1 MPLTN
6 PYNPYQPYTAGLPY
20 YPQMPNPYQ
29 TQSPM
34 PKLDNIGQTQ
44 QAPNTPQSIF
54 GHVVSNESE
63 IKPNE
68 VPMDGSI
75 ALFPLSDFTSIIAK
89 QWSQDGTIKTL
100 KFVPNVARES
110 KDRLGYIPEMDS
122 EYGLYYDG
130 DDEDFQNAE
139 KWRKSKRMRNGIR
152 AEEEL
157 DPRYGKS
164 FNDYRKAKK
173 YYTETHST
181 ESKHRMDQ
189 DAENHLSESID
200 AFKEIWVDADP
211 DLKQH
216 IKSELSSL
224 ISSMV
229 I

>member
-29 TQSPM
+29 TQPPM

-44 QAPNTPQSIF
+44 QAPNTSQSIF

-100 KFVPNVARES
+100 KFIPDVVKES
-110 KDRLGYIPEMDS
+110 KDNSNDS
-122 EYGLYYDG
+122 HATTT
-130 DDEDFQNAE
+130 DDLAYLIDSGF
-139 KWRKSKRMRNGIR
+139 
-152 AEEEL
+152 
-157 DPRYGKS
+157 
-164 FNDYRKAKK
+164 
-173 YYTETHST
+173 TE
-181 ESKHRMDQ
+181 
-189 DAENHLSESID
+189 
-200 AFKEIWVDADP
+200 
-211 DLKQH
+211 
-216 IKSELSSL
+216 IKSLLSSV
-224 ISSMV
+224 SKTKTTKGDTKGDTNA
-229 I
+229 

>member
-1 MPLTN
+1 
-6 PYNPYQPYTAGLPY
+6 
-20 YPQMPNPYQ
+20 
-29 TQSPM
+29 
-34 PKLDNIGQTQ
+34 
-44 QAPNTPQSIF
+44 
-54 GHVVSNESE
+54 
-63 IKPNE
+63 
-68 VPMDGSI
+68 MDVKY
-75 ALFPLSDFTSIIAK
+75 ARKHAAEDIAK
-89 QWSQDGTIKTL
+89 MMYCLMEYAEKYINCNSDLGALDTSDAGAIIDMIKDLADAEKNCEKACYYKTVTAAM
-100 KFVPNVARES
+100 KNSDYEY
-110 KDRLGYIPEMDS
+110 RLGYIPEMDS